1 MPVVTLYDGF
11 QKGFLTN
18 HIFFGLN
25 MFWIRLETILE
36 NISFAKDQIFCE
48 NCPNIRQKVDSQ
60 SVNNRLPQRYMYSN
74 IQHYI
79 QSKMYVFTWG
89 DFFGVSER
97 DPIVLRCHLSHFSNR
112 FQIRVW
118 YTKILYSGNSHTN
131 TRRWQS

>member
-79 QSKMYVFTWG
+79 QSTMYVFT
-89 DFFGVSER
+89 
-97 DPIVLRCHLSHFSNR
+97 
-112 FQIRVW
+112 
-118 YTKILYSGNSHTN
+118 
-131 TRRWQS
+131 